1 MANSSINL
9 IELDFQGI
17 KSSLKSHL
25 SSQSKFQDYDFDGS
39 NMNVLLDVLSYNTYL
54 NSFYLNMV
62 ASEMFLDSA
71 QLRDSIVSHA
81 KELNYLPR
89 SFRSAQANV
98 NISITPSTSVSSVL
112 IPSKTSFTSRIG
124 SNTFNFVTRD
134 AIALTASNNNI
145 FSATNITLYE
155 GSYVTESFIKNDSI
169 TNQRFLLNNQ
179 NIDTTSLEVVVYEN
193 SETDVHNF
201 TQAFSLFGLS
211 SNTNSF
217 FIQPAENE
225 QYEIVF
231 GDNISGRTPL
241 NGSLIEI
248 SYRVC
253 NGELPNGCDT
263 FVNNSSI
270 DGHSNVSIT
279 VNKSAMS
286 GSVSETIES
295 IKFNAP
301 RSLQTQ
307 ERAVTENDYEIL
319 LSREFTEIRAVSAYG
334 GDRENP
340 PQYGK
345 VYIAVDI
352 EDTDGVPDIKKT
364 LYNNFLK
371 DKVPLGIT
379 TEIISP
385 DFVFLRVLSNVFFNK
400 NITSQTTEQISTKVK
415 NSIIIFNDTY
425 LNDFKSKFRLSNFT
439 STIDNADLSI
449 INNDTTVNP
458 FVLLSLKT
466 NTSTDFKF
474 NFNTSILETTPTTSS
489 HALIADRGLFSSS
502 FVQNGLNC
510 QLEDDGKGNIRV
522 VKITNTEIVEVSK
535 IGTINYSTGEIIIA
549 KLLVDSFTGPGI
561 KIYIKPTSQDYF
573 SSQRNILKIQPED
586 LIINVTATEI

>member
-9 IELDFQGI
+9 IELDFEGI
-17 KSSLKSHL
+17 KSSLKSYL
-25 SSQSKFQDYDFDGS
+25 SSQSKFQDYNFDGS
-39 NMNVLLDVLSYNTYL
+39 NMSVLLDTLAYNTYL

-71 QLRDSIVSHA
+71 QIRDSVVSHA

-98 NISITPSTSVSSVL
+98 NISITPSTNTSSVI
-112 IPSKTSFTSRIG
+112 IPSKTSFTSRNG
-124 SNTFNFVTRD
+124 SNTFNFVIKD
-134 AIALTASNNNI
+134 AIALTVSNNNV
-145 FSATNITLYE
+145 FTATDVILYE
-155 GSYVTESFIKNDSI
+155 GSYVTDSFVKNDSI

-179 NIDTTSLEVVVYEN
+179 NIDTTSLEVQVLEN
-193 SETDVHNF
+193 SESNIYNY
-201 TQAFSLFGLS
+201 TQAFSLYGVTS
-211 SNTNSF
+211 TTTCF
-217 FIQPAENE
+217 FIQPAEND

-241 NGSLIEI
+241 NGSVIQV

-270 DGHSNVSIT
+270 DGHSNISIV
-279 VNKSAMS
+279 VNRSAIS
-286 GSVSETIES
+286 GSISETIES

-334 GDRENP
+334 GDKENP

-352 EDTDGVPDIKKT
+352 EDSDGVPEIKKT

-379 TEIISP
+379 TEITSP
-385 DFVFLRVLSNVFFNK
+385 DFVYLRVVSTVYFNK
-400 NITSQTTEQISTKVK
+400 NITTQTSEQLSTKVK
-415 NSIIIFNDTY
+415 NSIILFNDTY
-425 LNDFKSKFRLSNFT
+425 LNDFKSKFRYSNFV
-439 STIDNADLSI
+439 SNIDSVDLSI
-449 INNDTTVNP
+449 LNNETTVNP
-458 FVLLSLKT
+458 YVIIDLKP

-474 NFNTSILETTPTTSS
+474 NFNSSILETTPSTAS
-489 HALIADRGLFSSS
+489 HSISTDKGLFSSS
-502 FVQNGLNC
+502 FVKNGLTC
-510 QLEDDGKGNIRV
+510 QLEDDGIGNIRI
-522 VKITNTEIVEVSK
+522 VKITNTELVEVSK
-535 IGTINYSTGEIIIA
+535 VGTVNYTTGEISIL
-549 KLLVDSFTGPGI
+549 KLLVDSFSGPGI
-561 KIYIKPTSQDYF
+561 KIYIKPNSPDYF

-586 LIINVTATEI
+586 LTINVIATEI

>member
-25 SSQSKFQDYDFDGS
+25 SSQAKFQDYDFDGS
-39 NMNVLLDVLSYNTYL
+39 NMSVFLDVLSYNTYL

-134 AIALTASNNNI
+134 AIALTASSNNI

-193 SETDVHNF
+193 SETDVYNF

-279 VNKSAMS
+279 VNKSAIS

-352 EDTDGVPDIKKT
+352 EDSDGVPDIKKT

-379 TEIISP
+379 TEITSP

-415 NSIIIFNDTY
+415 NTIIIFNDIY
-425 LNDFKSKFRLSNFT
+425 LNDFKSKFRFSNFT
-439 STIDNADLSI
+439 SAIDNADLSI

-474 NFNTSILETTPTTSS
+474 NFNTPILETTPTTSS
-489 HALIADRGLFSSS
+489 HPLIVDRGLFSSS

-535 IGTINYSTGEIIIA
+535 IGTINYSTGEIIIT